1 MAYSYQPNFVANGQQ
16 NDMYSQKKSI
26 ALPVALGTGAIGGTV
41 AAVITSKKHPYISK
55 KGEATDTFT
64 KNVYKKYAETTT
76 SEEYKTTYNQ
86 HKRLLKEINSVK
98 SAEELKTLINN
109 NKEAM
114 TSFNNGNVDDFMK
127 NVTDENFKKN
137 KATIKQHI
145 ETSRD
150 TSLRDIKNKIMTYWN
165 EEKKAFIAN
174 PEKDTEIFE
183 AIKSSAKKYKRKSVA
198 KCGIITTLITSMA
211 SFIACKLLDK

>member
-1 MAYSYQPNFVANGQQ
+1 MTYSYQPNFVANGQA

-41 AAVITSKKHPYISK
+41 AAVIASKKHPYISK

-165 EEKKAFIAN
+165 EEKKAFVNDIKN
-174 PEKDTEIFE
+174 EKMVE
-183 AIKSSAKKYKRKSVA
+183 AIKYSAKKYKLKSVA
-198 KCGIITTLITSMA
+198 KCGIITTLITSIA